1 MGGHFKTR
9 SITRGDCGTKRGE
22 VFKNKESDHLNISQK
37 SISIPSEAV
46 FGSHLMPV
54 NTRHSVNEIKSH
66 LSNMN
71 ASLLEAT
78 HMEDPRAAA
87 HPKTGEATNRR
98 KVVFRGSAEELGA
111 GLRSQPDG
119 ASDAPLASSESQVPV
134 SVRERARASQ
144 SAMSCLL
151 GSGGAPSS
159 KGGSTNVVPGWVR
172 NDARWESEV
181 DYYF

>member
-1 MGGHFKTR
+1 
-9 SITRGDCGTKRGE
+9 
-22 VFKNKESDHLNISQK
+22 
-37 SISIPSEAV
+37 
-46 FGSHLMPV
+46 
-54 NTRHSVNEIKSH
+54 
-66 LSNMN
+66 MN

-181 DYYF
+181 DYYFQENTKFHRNLFNAKSSSIKGTPRSSNNPSTHKNSTSYTHWKLNKKGPKR